1 MQKKDYSGV
10 TPEQYDGGKIDTA
23 SSAEFQ
29 SVDEAKAFYRA
40 VKLRLLNVNEWQK
53 LAGKL
58 LASFQVTDELGNPLN
73 RMVKEGDYIKIDIP
87 GPGSKSG
94 DGFDWVHVE
103 AIDETVTDDIESI
116 GMRVRPAP
124 NPQKEPG
131 DVSHFYSQQA
141 TSNFIVTREGTK
153 LTAAIYDRN
162 VEPNQ
167 DAENLSD
174 KVRHV
179 LTGAGAMTLFSKIQW
194 KELANG
200 LIKAKSNA

>member
-1 MQKKDYSGV
+1 MQKKDYTGV
-10 TPEQYDGGKIDTA
+10 TPEQYDGGKIDTL
-23 SSAEFQ
+23 SSAEFH
-29 SVDEAKAFYRA
+29 SPDEAKAFYRVA
-40 VKLRLLNVNEWQK
+40 KIRLLNVNEWQK

-58 LASFQVTDELGNPLN
+58 LARFQVTDEAGNAVD
-73 RMVKEGDYIKIDIP
+73 RMVKEGDYIQIDIP

-94 DGFDWVHVE
+94 DGYDWVHVE
-103 AIDETVTDDIESI
+103 AVNETSFEDVESI
-116 GMRVRPAP
+116 GIRVRPAP

-141 TSNFIVTREGTK
+141 TSNFIVTRKGSE

-167 DAENLSD
+167 NAKNLTD

-194 KELANG
+194 KELAKG
-200 LIKAKSNA
+200 LMQNAER

>member
-1 MQKKDYSGV
+1 MQKKDYTGV
-10 TPEQYDGGKIDTA
+10 TPEQYDGGKIDTL
-23 SSAEFQ
+23 SSTEFQ
-29 SVDEAKAFYRA
+29 SLDEAKAFYRVA
-40 VKLRLLNVNEWQK
+40 KLRLLNINDWQK

-58 LASFQVTDELGNPLN
+58 LAKFELTDEVGNPID
-73 RMVKEGDYIKIDIP
+73 RMVKEGDYIKVDIP

-94 DGFDWVHVE
+94 DGYDWVHVE
-103 AIDETVTDDIESI
+103 AVEETSYDDIESI
-116 GMRVRPAP
+116 GIRVRPAA
-124 NPQKEPG
+124 NPQKEP
-131 DVSHFYSQQA
+131 DDISHFYSQQA
-141 TSNFIVTREGTK
+141 TSNFIITREGTQVS
-153 LTAAIYDRN
+153 AAIYDRN

-200 LIKAKSNA
+200 LVKNDL